1 MILKQNKSTLYYIE
15 EQKISE
21 YELLLKYNPLI
32 INRKIRSIEMQIEES
47 YYLNV
52 SHMTCDEV
60 SGVITVSY
68 PLEKLVVWI
77 IQQRE
82 DLQRFK
88 NKSFKRMNQ
97 LKQIISEY
105 TKQEQKEVMDYMLSL
120 IHI

>member
-47 YYLNV
+47 YHLNV

-60 SGVITVSY
+60 RG
-68 PLEKLVVWI
+68 I
-77 IQQRE
+77 IAA
-82 DLQRFK
+82 
-88 NKSFKRMNQ
+88 SF
-97 LKQIISEY
+97 S
-105 TKQEQKEVMDYMLSL
+105 
-120 IHI
+120 

>member
-1 MILKQNKSTLYYIE
+1 
-15 EQKISE
+15 
-21 YELLLKYNPLI
+21 
-32 INRKIRSIEMQIEES
+32 MQIEES

-105 TKQEQKEVMDYMLSL
+105 TKQEQKEVMDYMRSHGRIKAYETIDKLQKIYIIQL
-120 IHI
+120 I